1 VTIGAAPASF
11 VNEGT
16 RTMSPD
22 ALPQE
27 ALLERLERLARAALP
42 AFGLDPG
49 STVTM
54 INHSE
59 NTTYRVDDP
68 AAGAPTILRVHREG
82 YHSRN
87 AINCELA
94 WMSALRKEAGVIT
107 PTPIPGVNGELIQE
121 VPGPGLNPR
130 HCVLFEFLEGVEPSE
145 DELLGSFHRLGEISG
160 YIHRHSETWRRPA
173 NFERLHW
180 DFEHMLGGSP
190 YWGDWRAGPALDAE
204 RLALLER
211 LTAVIGRRLE
221 AYGKA
226 ADRFGLVHADLRL
239 ANLLIHEDETRVI
252 DFDDSGLSWFL
263 YDLAT
268 ALSFIEEREDVPE
281 LIRIWVEGYRKVR
294 PLSDAD
300 EAEIPT
306 FLMLRRMVILAWI
319 GSHSETDLAKEL
331 GPEYTA
337 GTCRLAERYLADF
350 A

>member
-1 VTIGAAPASF
+1 
-11 VNEGT
+11 
-16 RTMSPD
+16 MSPD
-22 ALPQE
+22 ALPQDV
-27 ALLERLERLARAALP
+27 LLERLERLAHAALP
-42 AFGLDPG
+42 AFGLDPE
-49 STVTM
+49 SRVIM

-68 AAGAPTILRVHREG
+68 RGGAATILRVHREG

-87 AINCELA
+87 AIGCELA
-94 WMSALRKEAGVIT
+94 WMAALRKEAGVIT
-107 PTPIPGVNGELIQE
+107 PTPIPGVNGALIQD
-121 VPGPGLNPR
+121 VAVPGLNPR
-130 HCVLFEFLEGVEPSE
+130 HCVLFEFLEGEEPSE
-145 DELLGSFHRLGEISG
+145 DELLGPFRRLGEISG
-160 YIHRHSETWRRPA
+160 RIHRHSERWRRPA

-180 DFEHMLGGSP
+180 DFEHMLGESP

-211 LTAVIGRRLE
+211 LVAVIERRLE

-226 ADRFGLVHADLRL
+226 PDRFGLVHADLRL
-239 ANLLIHEDETRVI
+239 ANLLIHEGETRVI
-252 DFDDSGLSWFL
+252 DFDDCGLSWFL

-268 ALSFIEEREDVPE
+268 ALSFIEEREDVPD
-281 LIRIWVEGYRKVR
+281 LVRSWVEGYRTVR
-294 PLSDAD
+294 PLSEAD

-337 GTCRLAERYLADF
+337 GTCRLAERYLAEF

>member
-1 VTIGAAPASF
+1 
-11 VNEGT
+11 
-16 RTMSPD
+16 MSPD

-27 ALLERLERLARAALP
+27 ILLDRLERLARAALP
-42 AFGLDPG
+42 AFGLDPD
-49 STVTM
+49 SRVTM

-68 AAGAPTILRVHREG
+68 KGGAPTILRVHREG

-87 AINCELA
+87 AIGCELA
-94 WMSALRKEAGVIT
+94 WMAALRSEAGVIT

-121 VPGPGLNPR
+121 VSVSGLNPR
-130 HCVLFEFLEGVEPSE
+130 HCVLFEFLEGEEPSE
-145 DELLGSFHRLGEISG
+145 DELLEPFRRLGEISG
-160 YIHRHSETWRRPA
+160 RIHRHSENWRRPA

-180 DFEHMLGGSP
+180 DFEHMLGASP
-190 YWGDWRAGPALDAE
+190 YWGDWREGPALDPE
-204 RLALLER
+204 RRALLER
-211 LTAVIGRRLE
+211 LVAVIKRRLD

-226 ADRFGLVHADLRL
+226 PDRFGLVHADLRL

-252 DFDDSGLSWFL
+252 DFDDCGLSWFL

-281 LIRIWVEGYRKVR
+281 LIKSWVEGYRTVR
-294 PLSDAD
+294 PLSEAD